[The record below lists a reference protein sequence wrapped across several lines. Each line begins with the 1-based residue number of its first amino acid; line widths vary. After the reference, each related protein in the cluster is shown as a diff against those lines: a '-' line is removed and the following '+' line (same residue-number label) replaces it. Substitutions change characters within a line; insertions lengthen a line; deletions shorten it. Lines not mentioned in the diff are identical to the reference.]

1 MDRLHLG
8 LQFSALALNTSQL
21 GLERVNLLDVT
32 GTLNI
37 SISIFKLVEVRQ
49 FNLDLILLT
58 RQLHLE
64 LLSLDVDLV
73 GVLSLITNLLS
84 HLVAHHLELL
94 LHHVDSAL
102 RRVSLLLE
110 VVKSVLQLIVGSLL
124 TNVLLGQI
132 SNAGLNLLLIFL
144 HSLAL
149 ILLVLQ
155 LSLAS
160 LSGSVLLL
168 ALLVEAVQV
177 SLTLRDHLLAKLVLH
192 VLELTSVTLLD
203 LVVDAAISL
212 GASI

>member
-64 LLSLDVDLV
+64 LLGLDVDLV

-110 VVKSVLQLIVGSLL
+110 VVKSVLQLIVGGLL

-177 SLTLRDHLLAKLVLH
+177 GLTLRDHLLAKLVLH